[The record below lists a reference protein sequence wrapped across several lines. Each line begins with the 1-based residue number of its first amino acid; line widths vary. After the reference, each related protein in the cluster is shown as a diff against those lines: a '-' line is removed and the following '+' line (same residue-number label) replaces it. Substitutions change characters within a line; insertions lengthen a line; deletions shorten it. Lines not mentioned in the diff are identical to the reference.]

1 MNKTSILRYIGN
13 FFLMLGYQIILWG
26 NFKYGL
32 LIKFIGG
39 IFTIPFAIKLKL
51 YDVLILSIF
60 FSFSE
65 LIKII
70 ELFLNIKIFNI

>member
-65 LIKII
+65 LVKLS
-70 ELFLNIKIFNI
+70 ELFLNFKIFYE

>member
-39 IFTIPFAIKLKL
+39 IFTIPFAIKLRL

>member
-1 MNKTSILRYIGN
+1 MNKISILRYIGN
-13 FFLMLGYQIILWG
+13 FFLMFGYQIILWG

-39 IFTIPFAIKLKL
+39 LFTIPFAVKLKL

-65 LIKII
+65 LIKIV
-70 ELFLNIKIFNI
+70 ELFLNFKIFL

>member
-1 MNKTSILRYIGN
+1 MNRVSILRYIGN
-13 FFLMLGYQIILWG
+13 FFLMMGYQIILWG

-39 IFTIPFAIKLKL
+39 IFTIPFAVKLKL

>member
-1 MNKTSILRYIGN
+1 MNKISILRYIGN
-13 FFLMLGYQIILWG
+13 FFLMFGYQIILWG

-39 IFTIPFAIKLKL
+39 LFTIPFAVKLKL

-65 LIKII
+65 LVKLS
-70 ELFLNIKIFNI
+70 ELFLNFKIFYE